1 MWRKYDE
8 ECEEVVEDEED
19 IENDIYV
26 ASCGT

>member
-26 ASCGT
+26 SSCGT